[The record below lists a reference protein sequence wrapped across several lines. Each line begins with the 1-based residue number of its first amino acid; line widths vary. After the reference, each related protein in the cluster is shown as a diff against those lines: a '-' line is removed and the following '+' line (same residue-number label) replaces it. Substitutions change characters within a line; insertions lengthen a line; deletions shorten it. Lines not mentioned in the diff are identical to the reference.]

1 MVADVLVIGAGV
13 AGMKASLLLASAGR
27 RVHLVENSSVIG
39 GRLIRCE
46 DIFPSMECATCMV
59 SPMQQDV
66 LRNDLINVVTLGEIL
81 SIDGSIGDFRI
92 RIRKQASCVDP
103 IACIG
108 CAECWNA
115 CPIEIN
121 NEFEE
126 NLSKRKAI
134 SVPCAGA
141 LPNVPWIDREHCLR
155 WNGDENCSLCSEA
168 CVFAAVDY
176 SEVDSEFEI
185 TVSDI
190 ILSTGYQPSPGDM
203 IEKFQWGISPGVF
216 TASEFERYYSSNGHT
231 TGELVTK
238 DGLKPSSAAII
249 VHACGTGSNS
259 NINTMYSLKFLHY
272 LTEKLPDI
280 RPVVFI
286 DASYSP
292 DTLEDRNHQKWLTAQ
307 ADVVQYTQIPE
318 VHTAGDS
325 TTLSITCS
333 TAEGSFSTEADL
345 LVLGT
350 SMLPSAGT
358 SKFIELLGIECSDR
372 GFALKPEPELSSV
385 ETTVPGIFAAGC
397 SGGPLDIAS
406 SVTEAAAAVGR
417 VLAAIDRGGN

>member
-1 MVADVLVIGAGV
+1 MATDVLVIGAGV

-27 RVHLVENSSVIG
+27 HVHLIENSSVIG

-46 DIFPSMECATCMV
+46 DIFPAMECATCMV

-66 LRNDLINVVTLGEIL
+66 LRNDLIDVVTLGDIH
-81 SIDGSIGDFRI
+81 SIEGSIGDFRVK
-92 RIRKQASCVDP
+92 IRKRASCVDP
-103 IACIG
+103 VACIG

-115 CPIEIN
+115 CPVEIS

-155 WNGDENCSLCSEA
+155 WNGDKSCSLCAEA

-176 SEVDSEFEI
+176 SEEDSEFEI

-190 ILSTGYQPSPGDM
+190 ILATGYQPSPGEM
-203 IEKFQWGISPGVF
+203 FEKFQWGICPGVF
-216 TASEFERYYSSNGHT
+216 TASEFERYYASNGPT
-231 TGELVTK
+231 SGKLVTK
-238 DGLKPSSAAII
+238 DGLKPLSAAII
-249 VHACGTGSNS
+249 VHACGTGRYS

-272 LTEKLPDI
+272 LNEKLPDI
-280 RPVVFI
+280 RPVVFL

-292 DTLEDRNHQKWLTAQ
+292 DTLKDNYHMKWRNVE
-307 ADVVQYTQIPE
+307 ADVVIYTQVPE
-318 VHTAGDS
+318 VHTISHGKS
-325 TTLSITCS
+325 LSITCS
-333 TAEGSFSTEADL
+333 TAEGTFSAEADL

-350 SMLPSAGT
+350 PMLPSTGT
-358 SKFIELLGIECSDR
+358 SEFIKLLGIECSDD
-372 GFALKPEPELSSV
+372 GFATSPEPELSSV
-385 ETTVPGIFAAGC
+385 MTSVPGVFTTGC
-397 SGGPLDIAS
+397 TGGPLDISS

-417 VLAAIDRGGN
+417 VLADADRGRQ

>member
-1 MVADVLVIGAGV
+1 MAADVLVIGAGV
-13 AGMKASLLLASAGR
+13 TGMKASLLLALAGR
-27 RVHLVENSSVIG
+27 HVHLVENSSVIG

-46 DIFPSMECATCMV
+46 DIFPAMECATCMV

-66 LRNDLINVVTLGEIL
+66 LRNDLINVVTLGDIL
-81 SIDGSIGDFRI
+81 SIEGSIGDFRI
-92 RIRKQASCVDP
+92 KISKRASCVDP
-103 IACIG
+103 VACIG

-115 CPIEIN
+115 CPVEIN

-155 WNGDENCSLCSEA
+155 WNGDENCSLCAEA

-176 SEVDSEFEI
+176 SEEDSQFEI

-190 ILSTGYQPSPGDM
+190 ILSTGFQPSQGEGF
-203 IEKFQWGISPGVF
+203 EKFQWGICPGVF
-216 TASEFERYYSSNGHT
+216 TASEFERYYSSNGPT
-231 TGELVTK
+231 SGELVTK
-238 DGLKPSSAAII
+238 DGLKPESAAII
-249 VHACGTGSNS
+249 VHPCGTGSYS

-272 LTEKLPDI
+272 LNEKLPDI
-280 RPVVFI
+280 RPVVFL

-292 DTLEDRNHQKWLTAQ
+292 DALEDRYHLSWKNVE
-307 ADVVQYTQIPE
+307 ADVVLYTQTPE
-318 VHTAGDS
+318 VS
-325 TTLSITCS
+325 TVSDGKSLSITCS
-333 TAEGSFSTEADL
+333 TAEGNFSAKADL

-350 SMLPSAGT
+350 SMLPSTGT
-358 SKFIELLGIECSDR
+358 SKFIELLGIECSDD
-372 GFALKPEPELSSV
+372 GFATSPDPELSSV
-385 ETTVPGIFAAGC
+385 MTTVPGVFAAGC
-397 SGGPLDIAS
+397 TGGPLDIAS

-417 VLAAIDRGGN
+417 VLADANRGGK

>member
-1 MVADVLVIGAGV
+1 MVTDVLVIGAGV

-27 RVHLVENSSVIG
+27 RVHLLENSSLIG

-46 DIFPSMECATCMV
+46 DIFPAMECATCMV

-81 SIDGSIGDFRI
+81 SIEGSIGDFRVK
-92 RIRKQASCVDP
+92 IRKRASCVDP
-103 IACIG
+103 VACIG

-115 CPIEIN
+115 CPVEVS

-155 WNGDENCSLCSEA
+155 WNGDENCSLCAEA

-176 SEVDSEFEI
+176 TEVDSEFEI

-203 IEKFQWGISPGVF
+203 VDKFQWGICPGVF
-216 TASEFERYYSSNGHT
+216 TASEFERYYSSNGPT
-231 TGELVTK
+231 SGELVTK
-238 DGLKPSSAAII
+238 DGLKPESAAII
-249 VHACGTGSNS
+249 VHALGTGSHS
-259 NINTMYSLKFLHY
+259 SINTMYSLKFLHY
-272 LTEKLPDI
+272 LNEKLPDI
-280 RPVVFI
+280 RPVVFL
-286 DASYSP
+286 DAEYEP
-292 DTLEDRNHQKWLTAQ
+292 VALEDRNHQKWLAAE
-307 ADVVQYTQIPE
+307 ADVVLCTQIPE
-318 VHTAGDS
+318 VHTVGDS
-325 TTLSITCS
+325 KKLSISCS
-333 TAEGSFSTEADL
+333 TAEGSFQAEADL

-350 SMLPSAGT
+350 SMQPSSGT
-358 SKFIELLGIECSDR
+358 SKFIKLLGIEYSNE
-372 GFALKPEPELSSV
+372 GFAAKPEPGLSSV
-385 ETTVPGIFAAGC
+385 ITSVPGIFAAGC

-406 SVTEAAAAVGR
+406 SVTEAGAAVGR
-417 VLAAIDRGGN
+417 VLADANREGN

>member
-1 MVADVLVIGAGV
+1 MAADVLVIGAGV
-13 AGMKASLLLASAGR
+13 AGMKASLLLASSGR
-27 RVHLVENSSVIG
+27 RVHLIENSSVIG

-46 DIFPSMECATCMV
+46 DIFPAMECATCMV

-66 LRNDLINVVTLGEIL
+66 LRNDLINVVTLADIL
-81 SIDGSIGDFRI
+81 SIEGSIGDFRV

-103 IACIG
+103 VACIG

-115 CPIEIN
+115 CPVEIN

-155 WNGDENCSLCSEA
+155 WNGDENCSLCAEA

-176 SEVDSEFEI
+176 TEVDSEFEI

-203 IEKFQWGISPGVF
+203 IDKFQWGICTGVF
-216 TASEFERYYSSNGHT
+216 TASEFERYYSSNGPT
-231 TGELVTK
+231 SGELITK
-238 DGLKPSSAAII
+238 DGRKPESAAII
-249 VHACGTGSNS
+249 VHAFGTGSHS
-259 NINTMYSLKFLHY
+259 SINTMYSLKFLHY
-272 LTEKLPDI
+272 LNEKLPDI
-280 RPVVFI
+280 RPIVFL
-286 DASYSP
+286 DAEYEP
-292 DTLEDRNHQKWLTAQ
+292 VALEDRNHQKWLAAE
-307 ADVVQYTQIPE
+307 ADVVLCTQIPE
-318 VHTAGDS
+318 VHTVGDS
-325 TTLSITCS
+325 NNLSITCT
-333 TAEGSFSTEADL
+333 TAEGSFQAEADL

-350 SMLPSAGT
+350 SMQPSSGT
-358 SKFIELLGIECSDR
+358 SKFIKLLGIECSND
-372 GFALKPEPELSSV
+372 GFAAKPEPGLSSV
-385 ETTVPGIFAAGC
+385 ITSVPGIYAAGC

-417 VLAAIDRGGN
+417 VLSDTNRGGN

>member
-1 MVADVLVIGAGV
+1 MSADVLVIGAGV

-46 DIFPSMECATCMV
+46 DIFPAMECATCMV

-66 LRNDLINVVTLGEIL
+66 LRNDLINLVTLGDIL
-81 SIDGSIGDFRI
+81 SVEGSNGDFHVRI
-92 RIRKQASCVDP
+92 RMQASCVDP
-103 IACIG
+103 VACIG

-115 CPIEIN
+115 CPVEVN
-121 NEFEE
+121 NEYEE

-155 WNGDENCSLCSEA
+155 WNDDENCSLCAEA

-176 SEVDSEFEI
+176 SQVDSEFEI

-190 ILSTGYQPSPGDM
+190 IVSTGYQPSPGDE
-203 IEKFQWGISPGVF
+203 IEKFKWGICPGVF
-216 TASEFERYYSSNGHT
+216 TASEFERYYSSNGPT
-231 TGELVTK
+231 SGELVTK
-238 DGLKPSSAAII
+238 EGQKPESAAII
-249 VHACGTGSNS
+249 VHTCGTGSHS
-259 NINTMYSLKFLHY
+259 SINTMYSLKFLHY
-272 LTEKLPDI
+272 LSEKLPDI
-280 RPVVFI
+280 RPVVFL

-292 DTLEDRNHQKWLTAQ
+292 IALEDRYHQKWMTAE
-307 ADVVQYTQIPE
+307 ADVVLYTQIPE

-325 TTLSITCS
+325 NTLSITCS
-333 TAEGSFSTEADL
+333 TAEGSFSTEADM

-350 SMLPSAGT
+350 SMLPSTGT
-358 SKFIELLGIECSDR
+358 LKFIELLGIECSDA
-372 GFALKPEPELSSV
+372 GFALKPEPGLSSV

-397 SGGPLDIAS
+397 SGGPQDIAS

-417 VLAAIDRGGN
+417 VLSDTNRGGN

>member
-1 MVADVLVIGAGV
+1 VADVLVIGAGV
-13 AGMKASLLLASAGR
+13 AGMKASLLLSSAGR
-27 RVHLVENSSVIG
+27 HVHLVENSSVIG

-66 LRNDLINVVTLGEIL
+66 LRNDLINVITLGDIL
-81 SIDGSIGDFRI
+81 SIEGSTGDFRV

-103 IACIG
+103 VACIG

-115 CPIEIN
+115 CPVEIN

-155 WNGDENCSLCSEA
+155 WNGDENCSLCAEA
-168 CVFAAVDY
+168 CVFAAVDF

-190 ILSTGYQPSPGDM
+190 ILSTGYQPLTGETF
-203 IEKFQWGISPGVF
+203 EKFQWGISPGVF
-216 TASEFERYYSSNGHT
+216 TASEFERYYSSNGPT
-231 TGELVTK
+231 SGELVTK
-238 DGLKPSSAAII
+238 DGQKPESAAII
-249 VHACGTGSNS
+249 VHACGSDS
-259 NINTMYSLKFLHY
+259 HSSINTMYSLKFLHY
-272 LTEKLPDI
+272 LKEKLPDI
-280 RPVVFI
+280 RPVVFL

-292 DTLEDRNHQKWLTAQ
+292 VDLEDRYHQKWLDAE
-307 ADVVQYTQIPE
+307 AEVVRCTQIPE
-318 VHTAGDS
+318 VHTVGD
-325 TTLSITCS
+325 TRTLSITCS
-333 TAEGSFSTEADL
+333 TAQDNFQTEADL
-345 LVLGT
+345 LLLGT

-358 SKFIELLGIECSDR
+358 SKFIKLLGIECTAE
-372 GFALKPEPELSSV
+372 GFITKPEPGLSSV
-385 ETTVPGIFAAGC
+385 ITTVPGIFAAGC
-397 SGGPLDIAS
+397 TGGPLDIAS
-406 SVTEAAAAVGR
+406 SVIEAAAAVGR
-417 VLAAIDRGGN
+417 VLSDTDRGGE